1 MTLDN
6 WVLFIIAVLA
16 LMSTPGPSQLLM
28 LSNSATYGLKNSVAT
43 IVGDLSANL
52 LQMIIATAG
61 IGLLIASFD
70 NNILI
75 YIKWIGVTY
84 LVWNALKLI
93 FEKKENANKYKKTNN
108 KKIYRKLFLQ
118 GFLTSASNP
127 KAILFFAALFPQFI
141 SVNGDIWTQCLILSI
156 TYIFIDGIFLFFY
169 GFAASK
175 ITMMIKSNSSLMI
188 NKVGGTL
195 MLVAV
200 LLLGF
205 KSLDK

>member
-1 MTLDN
+1 MALDN

-43 IVGDLSANL
+43 IAGDLSANL

-70 NNILI
+70 NILI
-75 YIKWIGVTY
+75 YIKWIGVIY

-93 FEKKENANKYKKTNN
+93 LSKKQNANNYKKSNN

-141 SVNGDIWTQCLILSI
+141 SANGDIWIQFLILSI
-156 TYIFIDGIFLFFY
+156 TYISIDGIFLLFY

-175 ITMMIKSNSSLMI
+175 IAMMIKSNSSLII
-188 NKVGGTL
+188 NKVGGSL
-195 MLVAV
+195 MLVAAF
-200 LLLGF
+200 LLRL
-205 KSLDK
+205 KTLDK

>member
-1 MTLDN
+1 MALDN

-43 IVGDLSANL
+43 IAGDLSANL

-70 NNILI
+70 NILI
-75 YIKWIGVTY
+75 YIKWIGVIY

-93 FEKKENANKYKKTNN
+93 LSKKQNANNYKKSNN
-108 KKIYRKLFLQ
+108 KKIYRKLFFQ

-141 SVNGDIWTQCLILSI
+141 SANGDIWIQFLILSI
-156 TYIFIDGIFLFFY
+156 TYISIDGIFLLFY
-169 GFAASK
+169 GIAASK
-175 ITMMIKSNSSLMI
+175 IAMMIKSNSSLII
-188 NKVGGTL
+188 NKVGGSL
-195 MLVAV
+195 MLVAA
-200 LLLGF
+200 LLLGL

>member
-43 IVGDLSANL
+43 IAGDLSANI
-52 LQMIIATAG
+52 LQMIIATVG

-70 NNILI
+70 NILI
-75 YIKWIGVTY
+75 YIKWIGVIY

-93 FEKKENANKYKKTNN
+93 LSKKQNSNNYKKSNN

-141 SVNGDIWTQCLILSI
+141 SANGDIWIQFLILSI
-156 TYIFIDGIFLFFY
+156 TYISIDGIFLLFY
-169 GFAASK
+169 GFTASK
-175 ITMMIKSNSSLMI
+175 IAMMIKSNSSLII
-188 NKVGGTL
+188 NKVGGSL
-195 MLVAV
+195 MLVAA
-200 LLLGF
+200 LLLGL

>member
-1 MTLDN
+1 MALDN

-43 IVGDLSANL
+43 IAGDLSANL

-70 NNILI
+70 NILI
-75 YIKWIGVTY
+75 YIKWIGVIY

-93 FEKKENANKYKKTNN
+93 LSKKQNANNYKKSNN

-141 SVNGDIWTQCLILSI
+141 SANGDIWIQFLILSI
-156 TYIFIDGIFLFFY
+156 TYISIDGIFLLFY

-175 ITMMIKSNSSLMI
+175 IAMMIKSNSSLII
-188 NKVGGTL
+188 NKVGGSL
-195 MLVAV
+195 MLVAAF
-200 LLLGF
+200 LLGL

>member
-1 MTLDN
+1 MALDN

-43 IVGDLSANL
+43 IAGDLSANL
-52 LQMIIATAG
+52 LQMIIATTG

-70 NNILI
+70 NILI
-75 YIKWIGVTY
+75 YIKWIGVIY

-93 FEKKENANKYKKTNN
+93 LSKKQNANNYKKSNN

-141 SVNGDIWTQCLILSI
+141 SANGDIWIQFLILSI
-156 TYIFIDGIFLFFY
+156 TYISIDGIFLLFY
-169 GFAASK
+169 GLAASK
-175 ITMMIKSNSSLMI
+175 IAMMIKSNSSLII
-188 NKVGGTL
+188 NKVGGSL
-195 MLVAV
+195 MLVAA
-200 LLLGF
+200 LLLGL

>member
-43 IVGDLSANL
+43 IAGDLSANL

-70 NNILI
+70 NILI
-75 YIKWIGVTY
+75 YIKWIGVIY

-93 FEKKENANKYKKTNN
+93 LSKKQNANNYKKSNN

-141 SVNGDIWTQCLILSI
+141 FANGDIWIQFLILSI
-156 TYIFIDGIFLFFY
+156 TYISIDGIFLLFY

-175 ITMMIKSNSSLMI
+175 IAMMIKSNSSLII
-188 NKVGGTL
+188 NKVGGSL
-195 MLVAV
+195 MLVAAF
-200 LLLGF
+200 LLGL

>member
-70 NNILI
+70 NILI
-75 YIKWIGVTY
+75 YIKWIGVIY

-93 FEKKENANKYKKTNN
+93 LSKKQNANNYKKSNN

-141 SVNGDIWTQCLILSI
+141 SANGDIWIQFLILSI
-156 TYIFIDGIFLFFY
+156 TYISIDGIFLLFY

-175 ITMMIKSNSSLMI
+175 IAMMIKSNSSLII
-188 NKVGGTL
+188 NKVGGSL
-195 MLVAV
+195 MLVAAF
-200 LLLGF
+200 LLGL
-205 KSLDK
+205 KTLDK

>member
-1 MTLDN
+1 MALDN

-70 NNILI
+70 NILI
-75 YIKWIGVTY
+75 YIKWIGVIY

-93 FEKKENANKYKKTNN
+93 LSKKQNANNYKKSNN

-141 SVNGDIWTQCLILSI
+141 SANGDIWIQFLILSI
-156 TYIFIDGIFLFFY
+156 TYISIDGIFLLFY

-175 ITMMIKSNSSLMI
+175 IAMMIKSNSSLII
-188 NKVGGTL
+188 NKVGGSL
-195 MLVAV
+195 MLVVAF
-200 LLLGF
+200 LLGL

>member
-6 WVLFIIAVLA
+6 WVLFIFAVLA

-43 IVGDLSANL
+43 IAGDLSANL

-70 NNILI
+70 NILI
-75 YIKWIGVTY
+75 YIKWIGVIY

-93 FEKKENANKYKKTNN
+93 LSKKQNANNYKKSNN

-141 SVNGDIWTQCLILSI
+141 SANGDIWIQFLILSI
-156 TYIFIDGIFLFFY
+156 TYISIDGIFLLFY

-175 ITMMIKSNSSLMI
+175 IAMMIKSNSSLII
-188 NKVGGTL
+188 NKVGGSL
-195 MLVAV
+195 MLVAAF
-200 LLLGF
+200 LLGL
-205 KSLDK
+205 KTLDK

>member
-43 IVGDLSANL
+43 IAGDLSANI
-52 LQMIIATAG
+52 LQMIIATVG

-70 NNILI
+70 NILI
-75 YIKWIGVTY
+75 YIKWIGVIY

-93 FEKKENANKYKKTNN
+93 LSKKQNSNNYKKSNN

-141 SVNGDIWTQCLILSI
+141 SANGDIWIQFLILSI
-156 TYIFIDGIFLFFY
+156 TYISIDGIFLLFY
-169 GFAASK
+169 GLAASK
-175 ITMMIKSNSSLMI
+175 IAMMMKSNSSLII
-188 NKVGGTL
+188 NKVGGSL
-195 MLVAV
+195 MLVAA
-200 LLLGF
+200 LLLGL

>member
-6 WVLFIIAVLA
+6 WVLFIFAVLA

-84 LVWNALKLI
+84 LVWNALNCLL
-93 FEKKENANKYKKTNN
+93 Y
-108 KKIYRKLFLQ
+108 
-118 GFLTSASNP
+118 TSD
-127 KAILFFAALFPQFI
+127 AA
-141 SVNGDIWTQCLILSI
+141 D
-156 TYIFIDGIFLFFY
+156 D
-169 GFAASK
+169 
-175 ITMMIKSNSSLMI
+175 
-188 NKVGGTL
+188 
-195 MLVAV
+195 
-200 LLLGF
+200 
-205 KSLDK
+205 

>member
-93 FEKKENANKYKKTNN
+93 LSKKQNAKNYKKSNN

-141 SVNGDIWTQCLILSI
+141 SANGDIWIQFLILSI
-156 TYIFIDGIFLFFY
+156 TYISIDGIFLLFY

-175 ITMMIKSNSSLMI
+175 IAMMIKSNSSLII
-188 NKVGGTL
+188 NKVGGSL
-195 MLVAV
+195 MLVAAF
-200 LLLGF
+200 LLGL
-205 KSLDK
+205 KTLDK

>member
-1 MTLDN
+1 MALDN

-43 IVGDLSANL
+43 IAGDLSANL

-70 NNILI
+70 NILI
-75 YIKWIGVTY
+75 YIKWIGVIY

-93 FEKKENANKYKKTNN
+93 LSKKQNANNYKKSNN

-141 SVNGDIWTQCLILSI
+141 FANGDIWIQFLILSI
-156 TYIFIDGIFLFFY
+156 TYISIDGIFLLFY

-175 ITMMIKSNSSLMI
+175 IAMMIKSNSSLII
-188 NKVGGTL
+188 NKVGGSL
-195 MLVAV
+195 MLVAAF
-200 LLLGF
+200 LLGL
-205 KSLDK
+205 KTLDK

>member
-6 WVLFIIAVLA
+6 WVLFIIAVLT

-70 NNILI
+70 NILI
-75 YIKWIGVTY
+75 YIKWIGVIY

-93 FEKKENANKYKKTNN
+93 LSKKQNANNYKKSNN

-141 SVNGDIWTQCLILSI
+141 SANGDIWIQFLILSI
-156 TYIFIDGIFLFFY
+156 TYISIDGIFLLFY
-169 GFAASK
+169 GIAASK
-175 ITMMIKSNSSLMI
+175 IAMMIKSNSSLII
-188 NKVGGTL
+188 NKVGGSL
-195 MLVAV
+195 MLVAA
-200 LLLGF
+200 LLLGL

>member
-1 MTLDN
+1 MALDN

-43 IVGDLSANL
+43 IAGDLSANL

-70 NNILI
+70 NILI
-75 YIKWIGVTY
+75 YIKWIGVIY

-93 FEKKENANKYKKTNN
+93 LSKKQNANNYKKSNN

-141 SVNGDIWTQCLILSI
+141 SANGDIWIQFLILSI
-156 TYIFIDGIFLFFY
+156 TYISIDGIFLLFY

-175 ITMMIKSNSSLMI
+175 IAMMIKSNSSLII
-188 NKVGGTL
+188 NKVGGSL
-195 MLVAV
+195 MLVAAF
-200 LLLGF
+200 LLGL
-205 KSLDK
+205 KTLDK

>member
-1 MTLDN
+1 MALDN

-70 NNILI
+70 NILI
-75 YIKWIGVTY
+75 YIKWIGVIY

-93 FEKKENANKYKKTNN
+93 LSKKQNANNYKKSNN

-141 SVNGDIWTQCLILSI
+141 SANGDIWIQFLILSI
-156 TYIFIDGIFLFFY
+156 TYISIDGIFLLFY

-175 ITMMIKSNSSLMI
+175 IAMMIKSNSSLII
-188 NKVGGTL
+188 NKVGGSL
-195 MLVAV
+195 MLVAAF
-200 LLLGF
+200 LLGL

>member
-1 MTLDN
+1 MALDN

-43 IVGDLSANL
+43 IAGDLSANI
-52 LQMIIATAG
+52 LQMIIATVG

-70 NNILI
+70 NILI
-75 YIKWIGVTY
+75 YIKWIGVIY

-93 FEKKENANKYKKTNN
+93 LSKKQNSNNYKKSNN

-141 SVNGDIWTQCLILSI
+141 SANGDIWIQFLILSI
-156 TYIFIDGIFLFFY
+156 TYISIDGIFLLFY
-169 GFAASK
+169 GLAASK
-175 ITMMIKSNSSLMI
+175 IAMMMKSNSSLII
-188 NKVGGTL
+188 NKVGGLL
-195 MLVAV
+195 MLVAA
-200 LLLGF
+200 LLLGL

>member
-1 MTLDN
+1 MALDN

-70 NNILI
+70 NILI
-75 YIKWIGVTY
+75 YIKWIGVIY

-93 FEKKENANKYKKTNN
+93 LSKKQNANNYKKSNN

-141 SVNGDIWTQCLILSI
+141 SANGDIWIQFLILSI
-156 TYIFIDGIFLFFY
+156 TYISIDGIFLLFY

-175 ITMMIKSNSSLMI
+175 IAMMIKSNSSLII
-188 NKVGGTL
+188 NKVGGSL
-195 MLVAV
+195 MLVAAF
-200 LLLGF
+200 LLGL
-205 KSLDK
+205 KTLDK

>member
-1 MTLDN
+1 MALDN

-43 IVGDLSANL
+43 IAGDLSANL

-70 NNILI
+70 NILI
-75 YIKWIGVTY
+75 YIKWIGVIY

-93 FEKKENANKYKKTNN
+93 LSKKQNANNYKKSNN

-141 SVNGDIWTQCLILSI
+141 SANDDIWIQFLILSI
-156 TYIFIDGIFLFFY
+156 TYILIDGIFLLFY

-175 ITMMIKSNSSLMI
+175 IAMMIKSNSSLII
-188 NKVGGTL
+188 NKVGGLL
-195 MLVAV
+195 MLVAA
-200 LLLGF
+200 LLLGL

>member
-1 MTLDN
+1 MALDN

-43 IVGDLSANL
+43 IAGDLSANL

-70 NNILI
+70 NILI
-75 YIKWIGVTY
+75 YIKWIGVIY

-93 FEKKENANKYKKTNN
+93 LSKKQNANNYKKSNN

-141 SVNGDIWTQCLILSI
+141 SANGDIWIQFLILSI
-156 TYIFIDGIFLFFY
+156 TYISIDGIFLLFY
-169 GFAASK
+169 GLAASK
-175 ITMMIKSNSSLMI
+175 IAMMIKSNSSLII
-188 NKVGGTL
+188 NKVGGSL
-195 MLVAV
+195 MLVAA
-200 LLLGF
+200 LLLGL

>member
-1 MTLDN
+1 MALEN

-70 NNILI
+70 NILI
-75 YIKWIGVTY
+75 YIKWIGVIY

-93 FEKKENANKYKKTNN
+93 LSKKQNANNYKKSNN

-141 SVNGDIWTQCLILSI
+141 SANGDIWIQFLILSI
-156 TYIFIDGIFLFFY
+156 TYISIDGIFLLFY
-169 GFAASK
+169 GLAASK
-175 ITMMIKSNSSLMI
+175 IAMMIKSNSSLII
-188 NKVGGTL
+188 NKVGGSL
-195 MLVAV
+195 MLVAAFPV
-200 LLLGF
+200 F
-205 KSLDK
+205 PAI

>member
-6 WVLFIIAVLA
+6 WVLFMIAVLA

-70 NNILI
+70 NILI
-75 YIKWIGVTY
+75 YIKWIGVIY

-93 FEKKENANKYKKTNN
+93 LSKKQNANNYKKSNN

-141 SVNGDIWTQCLILSI
+141 SANGDIWIQFLILSI
-156 TYIFIDGIFLFFY
+156 TYISIDGIFLLFY
-169 GFAASK
+169 GLAASK
-175 ITMMIKSNSSLMI
+175 IAMMIKSNSSLII
-188 NKVGGTL
+188 NKVGGSL
-195 MLVAV
+195 MLVAAF
-200 LLLGF
+200 LLGL

>member
-70 NNILI
+70 NILI
-75 YIKWIGVTY
+75 YIKWIGVIY

-93 FEKKENANKYKKTNN
+93 LSKKQNANNYKKSNN

-141 SVNGDIWTQCLILSI
+141 SANGDIWIQFLILSI
-156 TYIFIDGIFLFFY
+156 TYISIDGIFLLFY

-175 ITMMIKSNSSLMI
+175 IAMMIKSNSSLII
-188 NKVGGTL
+188 NKVGGSL
-195 MLVAV
+195 MLVAAF
-200 LLLGF
+200 LLGL

>member
-6 WVLFIIAVLA
+6 WVLFMIAVLA

-43 IVGDLSANL
+43 ITGDLSANL

-70 NNILI
+70 NILI
-75 YIKWIGVTY
+75 YIKWIGVIY

-93 FEKKENANKYKKTNN
+93 LSKKQNANNYKKSNN

-141 SVNGDIWTQCLILSI
+141 SANGDIWIQFLILSI
-156 TYIFIDGIFLFFY
+156 TYISIDGIFLLFY
-169 GFAASK
+169 GLAASK
-175 ITMMIKSNSSLMI
+175 IAMMIKSNSSLII
-188 NKVGGTL
+188 NKVGGSL
-195 MLVAV
+195 MLVAAF
-200 LLLGF
+200 LLGL

>member
-6 WVLFIIAVLA
+6 WVLFIFAVLA

-43 IVGDLSANL
+43 IAGDLSANL

-70 NNILI
+70 NILI
-75 YIKWIGVTY
+75 YIKWIGVIY

-93 FEKKENANKYKKTNN
+93 LSKKQNANNYKKSNN

-141 SVNGDIWTQCLILSI
+141 SANGDIWIQFLILSI
-156 TYIFIDGIFLFFY
+156 TYISIDGIFLLFY

-175 ITMMIKSNSSLMI
+175 IAMMIKSNSSLII
-188 NKVGGTL
+188 NKVGGSL
-195 MLVAV
+195 MLVAAF
-200 LLLGF
+200 LLGL

>member
-43 IVGDLSANL
+43 IAGDLSANI
-52 LQMIIATAG
+52 LQMIIATVG

-70 NNILI
+70 NILI
-75 YIKWIGVTY
+75 YIKWIGVIY

-93 FEKKENANKYKKTNN
+93 LSKKQNSNNYKKSNN

-141 SVNGDIWTQCLILSI
+141 SANGDIWIQFLILSI
-156 TYIFIDGIFLFFY
+156 TYISIDGIFLLFY
-169 GFAASK
+169 GLAASK
-175 ITMMIKSNSSLMI
+175 IAMMMKSNSSLII
-188 NKVGGTL
+188 NKVGGLL
-195 MLVAV
+195 MLVAA
-200 LLLGF
+200 LLLGL

>member
-1 MTLDN
+1 MALDN

-43 IVGDLSANL
+43 IAGDLSANL

-70 NNILI
+70 NILI
-75 YIKWIGVTY
+75 YIKWIGVIY

-93 FEKKENANKYKKTNN
+93 LSKKQNANNYKKSNN

-141 SVNGDIWTQCLILSI
+141 SANGDIWIQFLILSI
-156 TYIFIDGIFLFFY
+156 TYISIDGIFLLFY
-169 GFAASK
+169 GIAASK
-175 ITMMIKSNSSLMI
+175 IAMMIKSNSSLII
-188 NKVGGTL
+188 NKVGGSL
-195 MLVAV
+195 MLVAA
-200 LLLGF
+200 LLLGL

>member
-70 NNILI
+70 NILI
-75 YIKWIGVTY
+75 YIKWIGVIY

-93 FEKKENANKYKKTNN
+93 LSKKQNANNYKKSNN

-141 SVNGDIWTQCLILSI
+141 SANGDIWIQFLILSI
-156 TYIFIDGIFLFFY
+156 TYISIDGIFLLFY

-175 ITMMIKSNSSLMI
+175 IAMMIKSNSSLII
-188 NKVGGTL
+188 NKVGGSL
-195 MLVAV
+195 MLVAA
-200 LLLGF
+200 LLLGL

>member
-1 MTLDN
+1 MALDN

-43 IVGDLSANL
+43 IAGDLSANL

-70 NNILI
+70 NILI
-75 YIKWIGVTY
+75 YIKWIGVIY

-93 FEKKENANKYKKTNN
+93 LSKKQNANNYKKSNN

-141 SVNGDIWTQCLILSI
+141 SANGDIWIQFLILSI
-156 TYIFIDGIFLFFY
+156 TYISIDGIFLLFY

-175 ITMMIKSNSSLMI
+175 IAMMIKSNSSLII
-188 NKVGGTL
+188 NKVGGSL
-195 MLVAV
+195 MLVAA
-200 LLLGF
+200 LLLGL

>member
-52 LQMIIATAG
+52 LQMIIATVG

-70 NNILI
+70 NILI
-75 YIKWIGVTY
+75 YIKWIGVIY
-84 LVWNALKLI
+84 LVWNALKLMLS
-93 FEKKENANKYKKTNN
+93 KKQNANNYKKSNN

-141 SVNGDIWTQCLILSI
+141 SANGDIWIQFLILSI
-156 TYIFIDGIFLFFY
+156 TYISIDGIFLLFY

-175 ITMMIKSNSSLMI
+175 IAMMIKSNSSLII
-188 NKVGGTL
+188 NKVGGSL
-195 MLVAV
+195 MLVAAF
-200 LLLGF
+200 LLGL
-205 KSLDK
+205 KTLDK

>member
-1 MTLDN
+1 MALDN

-43 IVGDLSANL
+43 IAGDLSANL

-70 NNILI
+70 NILI
-75 YIKWIGVTY
+75 YIKWIGVIY

-93 FEKKENANKYKKTNN
+93 LSKKQNANNYKKSNN

-141 SVNGDIWTQCLILSI
+141 SANGDIWIQFLILSI
-156 TYIFIDGIFLFFY
+156 TYISIDGIFLLFY
-169 GFAASK
+169 GLAASK
-175 ITMMIKSNSSLMI
+175 IAMMIKSNSSLII
-188 NKVGGTL
+188 NKVGGSL
-195 MLVAV
+195 MLVAAF
-200 LLLGF
+200 LLGL

>member
-43 IVGDLSANL
+43 IAGDLSANL

-70 NNILI
+70 NILI
-75 YIKWIGVTY
+75 YIKWIGVIY

-93 FEKKENANKYKKTNN
+93 LSKKQNSNNYKKSNN

-141 SVNGDIWTQCLILSI
+141 SANGDIWIQFLILSI
-156 TYIFIDGIFLFFY
+156 TYISIDGMFLLFY

-175 ITMMIKSNSSLMI
+175 IAMMIKSNSSLII
-188 NKVGGTL
+188 NKVGGFL
-195 MLVAV
+195 MLVAA
-200 LLLGF
+200 LLLGL

>member
-6 WVLFIIAVLA
+6 WVLFIFAVLA

-75 YIKWIGVTY
+75 YIKWFGVTY

-93 FEKKENANKYKKTNN
+93 FEKKENANKYKEPNLIEPSKFPMKEN
-108 KKIYRKLFLQ
+108 L
-118 GFLTSASNP
+118 NP
-127 KAILFFAALFPQFI
+127 
-141 SVNGDIWTQCLILSI
+141 SI
-156 TYIFIDGIFLFFY
+156 I
-169 GFAASK
+169 
-175 ITMMIKSNSSLMI
+175 
-188 NKVGGTL
+188 
-195 MLVAV
+195 
-200 LLLGF
+200 
-205 KSLDK
+205 

>member
-1 MTLDN
+1 MSLDN
-6 WVLFIIAVLA
+6 WVLFIIAVFG

-43 IVGDLSANL
+43 IIGDLSANL
-52 LQMIIATAG
+52 LQMIITTAG

-70 NNILI
+70 NILI
-75 YIKWIGVTY
+75 YIKWIGVIY

-93 FEKKENANKYKKTNN
+93 LSKKQNANNYKKSNN

-141 SVNGDIWTQCLILSI
+141 SANGDIWIQFLILSI
-156 TYIFIDGIFLFFY
+156 TYISIDGIFLLFY

-175 ITMMIKSNSSLMI
+175 IAMMIKSNSSLII
-188 NKVGGTL
+188 NKVGGSL
-195 MLVAV
+195 MLVAA
-200 LLLGF
+200 LLLGL